1 MIAAKKEWC
10 NICKCEH
17 IEGNHIEEDCE
28 DCKTLGWTCAICDM
42 RTYPR
47 KEIYDIQSVYD
58 SSIRYEKLGYT
69 SDYIHIAIKE
79 RIKSAL
85 AGN

>member
-17 IEGNHIEEDCE
+17 IEGNH
-28 DCKTLGWTCAICDM
+28 
-42 RTYPR
+42 R

-58 SSIRYEKLGYT
+58 SILRYEKLGFT
-69 SDYIHIAIKE
+69 SDYIHVAIKE
-79 RIKSAL
+79 RIKSIL
-85 AGN
+85 SFLK